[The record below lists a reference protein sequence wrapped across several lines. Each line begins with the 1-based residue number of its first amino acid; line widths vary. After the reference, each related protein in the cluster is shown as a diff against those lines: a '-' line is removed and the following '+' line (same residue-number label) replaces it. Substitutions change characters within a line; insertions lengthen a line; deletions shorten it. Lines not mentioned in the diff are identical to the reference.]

1 MATLVPLYETAT
13 LEHES
18 FKVRLPLLSLAD
30 HSQREVWCRD
40 STRPGIYSVRVNG
53 LHGYTQFNFS
63 DENVAFEFKM
73 RWA

>member
-1 MATLVPLYETAT
+1 MATQVALFETANM
-13 LEHES
+13 EHES
-18 FKVRLPLLSLAD
+18 FKVRMPLLMPAD
-30 HSQREVWCRD
+30 HRRREDWCND
-40 STRPGIYSVRVNG
+40 PARPGIYSVRVNG